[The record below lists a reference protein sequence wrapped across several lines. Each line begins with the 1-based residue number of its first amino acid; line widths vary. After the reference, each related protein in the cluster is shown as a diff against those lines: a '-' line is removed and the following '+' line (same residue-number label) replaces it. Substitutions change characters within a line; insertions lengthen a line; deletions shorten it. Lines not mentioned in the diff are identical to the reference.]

1 MQRRRDF
8 LKLLAGSM
16 GGLLLSSCGDSGGT
30 DNLGGIGGGPNG
42 YRFFSLFDSGSVLPD
57 GRTLDSLPG
66 QVLLNGA
73 GQVLFFGQT
82 AQGMGL
88 YELIPDYPAIL
99 RENRGILLGSRK
111 LLARGDTLSDGS
123 RLLGLGAVASNS
135 RGNKAIVVRTD
146 QKKRN
151 LLFEPSGGEAGV
163 VATFRTPI
171 PESGIRFGGT
181 FGDIDLN
188 DQDGL
193 LVVDHY
199 TRQGEV
205 RPHQGLFFLQ
215 QARVGANTRLL
226 QSSRD
231 LLPDAE
237 GTVSSIGLVDLNSN
251 GSYVAQVVGPAPVP
265 LSRGSLP
272 PQGLLQGSV
281 EDALASRLLVA
292 PPSFRVSNRATSDK
306 FAPGSLIF
314 GPRLA
319 DQSDIVAH
327 IVHQTRTQQALFV
340 NSQQVAQVGDRSPG
354 GSTIRGFSA
363 PVLSPD
369 GVLYGIL
376 ITDQGHELVR
386 LSAGGPVLL
395 LARGDTVQGKVVNS
409 VVHGFHS
416 DQADQF
422 GRLVFVGEFM
432 DGSSAVMLGLPI

>member
-42 YRFFSLFDSGSVLPD
+42 YRFYSLFDSGSVLPD
-57 GRTLDSLPG
+57 GRTLESLPG

-88 YELIPDYPAIL
+88 YELIPDFQAIL
-99 RENRGILLGSRK
+99 RENRGVLLGSRK

-123 RLLGLGAVASNS
+123 KLLGLGALASNS
-135 RGNKAIVVRTD
+135 RGNKVVAVRTD
-146 QKKRN
+146 QQKRN
-151 LLFEPSGGEAGV
+151 LLFQPSGGEAGV

-171 PESGIRFGGT
+171 PGSGIRFGGT
-181 FGDIDLN
+181 FGDLDLN
-188 DQDGL
+188 DQDDL
-193 LVVDHY
+193 LVVDHF

-205 RPHQGLFFLQ
+205 KPHQGLFLLK
-215 QARVGANTRLL
+215 QARVDESTRLL
-226 QSSRD
+226 QSSRV

-237 GTVSSIGLVDLNSN
+237 GTVNSIGLVDLNSN
-251 GSYVAQVVGPAPVP
+251 GSYVAQVVGAAPQP
-265 LSRGSLP
+265 LSRASLP
-272 PQGLLQGSV
+272 PQGLIQGNIQ
-281 EDALASRLLVA
+281 DDLASRLLVA
-292 PPSFRVSNRATSDK
+292 PPSFRVSARATKDK

-319 DQSDIVAH
+319 DQSETVAH
-327 IVHQTRTQQALFV
+327 IVHQSRTQQVLYY

-354 GSTIRGFSA
+354 GSIIQGFSA

-369 GVLYGIL
+369 GVLYGIV
-376 ITDQGHELVR
+376 ITDQGHELIR
-386 LSAGGPVLL
+386 LSAGGPTLL

-416 DQADQF
+416 DQADQL
-422 GRLVFVGEFM
+422 GRLVFVGEFT